1 MMIAASTACG
11 KSGTPQGESDAE
23 IIPCLGGLPASP
35 VFGAPPITC
44 YLFIESD
51 TPPAMTIAANISS
64 YLDQNRYELVHAS
77 LDVAAGSR
85 AVFTRLYQNE
95 ALQAAAHADVM
106 RMSGETI
113 SALAGMPVSIKD
125 LLDVAGETTL
135 AGSVVLEGH
144 PPAVADA
151 PVVARLRAAG
161 AAIIGKT
168 NMNEFAFSGVG
179 INPHTGTPAN
189 PADPTRIPGGSSSG
203 AAVSVAIGACVA
215 AIGSDTGGSIR
226 IPAALC
232 GLVGFKPTQRRVP
245 TAGTIPLSPT
255 LDTLGPIA
263 RSVEDCLL
271 VDALIADDPLAPPVL
286 RLAGLKFAVPED
298 LVMDDIDD
306 AVARAFTST
315 LSRLSATGAT
325 IVEVPMKMFADAR
338 DINLFPPI
346 EAWAWHSRLLS
357 DHEDRYDHRVVQ
369 RIRLGARFTPQ
380 DLQRAHA
387 ARVAWIA
394 SVAQAIAGFDAMLMP
409 TVPIVAPRTEALLA
423 SDQAFFHA
431 NRLLLRNPALINLLD
446 GCALSLPCHR
456 QGDLPVGL
464 MVAAPAMADAR
475 VIAIGRAIE
484 HALAA

>member
-1 MMIAASTACG
+1 
-11 KSGTPQGESDAE
+11 
-23 IIPCLGGLPASP
+23 
-35 VFGAPPITC
+35 
-44 YLFIESD
+44 
-51 TPPAMTIAANISS
+51 MTIADYN
-64 YLDQNRYELVHAS
+64 DQNRYELVHAS
-77 LDVAAGSR
+77 LDLAAGSR
-85 AVFTRLYQNE
+85 AVFTRLYRDE

-113 SALAGMPVSIKD
+113 SALAGMPVSVKD
-125 LLDVAGETTL
+125 LLDVAGETTM
-135 AGSVVLEGH
+135 AGSIVLEGR
-144 PPAVADA
+144 PPAAADA

-189 PADPTRIPGGSSSG
+189 PADPSRIPGGSSSG
-203 AAVSVAIGACVA
+203 AAVSVGIGACVA

-263 RSVEDCLL
+263 RSVGDCLM
-271 VDALIADDPLAPPVL
+271 VDTLIADDPLAPPAL
-286 RLAGLKFAVPED
+286 GLEGLKFAVPED

-306 AVARAFTST
+306 TVARAFTVT
-315 LSRLSATGAT
+315 LSKLSAAGAT
-325 IVEVPMKMFADAR
+325 IIEVPMKMLADAR
-338 DINLFPPI
+338 EINLFPPV
-346 EAWAWHSRLLS
+346 EAWAWHQRLL
-357 DHEDRYDHRVVQ
+357 DAHEDRYDHRVVQ

-387 ARVAWIA
+387 ARAVWIA
-394 SVAQAIAGFDAMLMP
+394 QVGKALSGYDAMLMP

-423 SDQAFFHA
+423 SDEAFFHA
-431 NRLLLRNPALINLLD
+431 NRLLLRNPALVNLLD

-464 MVAAPAMADAR
+464 MIAGPAMTDAR
-475 VIAIGRAIE
+475 VIAIGLAVERA
-484 HALAA
+484 LSS

>member
-1 MMIAASTACG
+1 MNTAA
-11 KSGTPQGESDAE
+11 D
-23 IIPCLGGLPASP
+23 LR
-35 VFGAPPITC
+35 
-44 YLFIESD
+44 
-51 TPPAMTIAANISS
+51 S
-64 YLDQNRYELVHAS
+64 YLDHNRYELVHAS
-77 LDVAAGSR
+77 LELATASQS
-85 AVFTRLYQNE
+85 VFTRLYHDE
-95 ALQAAAHADVM
+95 ALKAAAHADVM

-125 LLDVAGETTL
+125 LLDVAGETTM

-144 PPAVADA
+144 APATADA

-179 INPHTGTPAN
+179 INPHYGTPAN
-189 PADPTRIPGGSSSG
+189 PADPARVPGGSSSG

-215 AIGSDTGGSIR
+215 AIGSDTGGSVR

-245 TAGTIPLSPT
+245 IAGTIPLSPT
-255 LDTLGPIA
+255 LDSLGPIA

-271 VDALIADDPLAPPVL
+271 VDALIADDPLAPQSL
-286 RLAGLKFAVPED
+286 RLDGLKFAVPED

-306 AVARAFTST
+306 AVARAFTGT
-315 LSRLSATGAT
+315 LSKLSAAGAT

-338 DINLFPPI
+338 EINWFSPI
-346 EAWAWHSRLLS
+346 ESWSWHRRLLAE
-357 DHEDRYDHRVVQ
+357 HEDRYDHRVVQ
-369 RIRLGARFTPQ
+369 RIRLGEQYSPQ
-380 DLQRAHA
+380 DLQRLHA
-387 ARVAWIA
+387 ARAEWIA
-394 SVAQAIAGFDAMLMP
+394 AVGKALGGYDAMLMP

-423 SDQAFFHA
+423 SDEAFFHA

-456 QGDLPVGL
+456 PGDLPVGL
-464 MVAAPAMADAR
+464 MIAGTAMTDAR
-475 VIAIGRAIE
+475 VIAIGLAIE
-484 HALAA
+484 RALAA